1 MGLSHSPL
9 LPTDGLVM
17 CIDPRNKKSYGG
29 SGTTVTD
36 LVGNYNGTL
45 TNGPTFDSN
54 KRALVFDGTNDWLDS
69 GLSNSSGF
77 FLANTG
83 NAFSVVI
90 CFKPSNA
97 GIICG
102 AAGGIGSST
111 TFAMYTRNGSASDL
125 KDFEIRLRGTSSNN
139 TVKSDISVNSFH
151 LGAFTWDGTTALGY
165 YNNEPPVVVG
175 VGTVANQGT
184 YRYGIGDPTNGSL
197 SNYSRFQGSVTYNY
211 IYNRALT
218 AREIRSIYESTKG
231 GFE

>member
-9 LPTDGLVM
+9 LPTNGLVM

-54 KRALVFDGTNDWLDS
+54 KKALVFDGTNDWLDS
-69 GLSNSSGF
+69 GFGNDNSF
-77 FLANTG
+77 FLAAAG
-83 NAFSVVI
+83 SAFSVVI

-111 TFAMYTRNGSASDL
+111 TFAMYTRNGSTSDL

-139 TVKSDISVNSFH
+139 TIKSDISVNSFH
-151 LGAFTWDGTTALGY
+151 MGAFTWDGTSALGY
-165 YNNEPPVVVG
+165 YNNEPPVTVG
-175 VGTVANQGT
+175 VGTAGNQN
-184 YRYGIGDPTNGSL
+184 YRYGIADPTNGSL
-197 SNYSRFQGSVTYNY
+197 GNYSRFQGSVTYNY
-211 IYNRALT
+211 IYDRALT